1 MSKPLLKHLTEFLE
15 YGEIEKGLSPT
26 TTKNYARFLKRF
38 FEWLELN
45 NLSGISPSELTE
57 KHIWQYRLWLSRLP
71 NQVRKVNRNL
81 HTSTQSRYLIAL
93 RAFLAYF
100 HEKNIPSLPTEKV
113 KLPKERGDR
122 QVKFLSLDQIEKLFN
137 SIDIST
143 NSGLRDRAIIETF
156 FSTGMRVAELV
167 SLNRKQMDGA
177 KSGEDYEISVV
188 GKGSRVRTIYFS
200 PHALLWVKKY
210 LATRTDDDKALFIRF
225 RGPKAEHLRLT
236 TRAIEEIVQKHAGLA
251 GLSVM
256 ATPHTLRHSFATDLL
271 NEGVDL
277 RIVQEFLG
285 HKNIATTQ
293 VYTHVTNKRLKDIHK
308 KYHGGSKLCK

>member
-1 MSKPLLKHLTEFLE
+1 MSKPLAKHLTEFLE
-15 YGEIEKGLSPT
+15 YSEIEKGLSPT
-26 TTKNYARFLKRF
+26 TAKNYARFLKRF

-45 NLSGISPSELTE
+45 NLSGTSPSELTE

-100 HEKNIPSLPTEKV
+100 HEKNIPSLPTEKI
-113 KLPKERGDR
+113 KLPKEHGDR

-137 SIDIST
+137 SIDISK
-143 NSGLRDRAIIETF
+143 NNGLRDRAVIETL

-177 KSGEDYEISVV
+177 KGGDGHEISVV
-188 GKGSRVRTIYFS
+188 GKGLRIRTVYFS
-200 PHALLWVKKY
+200 PRALLWIKKY
-210 LATRTDDDKALFIRF
+210 MVTRTDDDKALFVRF
-225 RGPKAEHLRLT
+225 KGPKSENLRLT
-236 TRAIEEIVQKHAGLA
+236 TRAIEGIVQKHAQRA

-308 KYHGGSKLCK
+308 KYHGGGKL